1 MRRRHRKSDCPVHFA
16 LEMFGDAWTL
26 LIVRDLMF
34 KGRTTYTE
42 LLHADEG
49 IATNILADRLVR
61 LEEDGIIA
69 KERSAERAS
78 ASRYGL
84 TAKGIDLLP
93 IMLEIIQ
100 WSAKYDPRTATARP
114 FVKRLR
120 VDKTGLAVE
129 LRSELEA
136 RSKRRDEGESAGAQ
150 GRRRDRPSVKR
161 QNRKMEVSS

>member
-1 MRRRHRKSDCPVHFA
+1 MKRRQRKSDCPVHFA
-16 LEMFGDAWTL
+16 LEVFGDAWTL

-69 KERSAERAS
+69 KERDSGRAT
-78 ASRYGL
+78 ASRYRL
-84 TAKGIDLLP
+84 TPKGIDLLP
-93 IMLEIIQ
+93 TMLEIIQ
-100 WSAKYDPRTATARP
+100 WSAKYDPGTAAPRK

-120 VDKTGLAVE
+120 ADKARLAEE
-129 LRSELEA
+129 LRSALE
-136 RSKRRDEGESAGAQ
+136 K
-150 GRRRDRPSVKR
+150 
-161 QNRKMEVSS
+161 EVSS